1 VLGSVTTITAVEW
14 FKDDDTGIKL
24 EHVTGIPAS
33 KVAYKVDE
41 NGEVVPLD
49 FTTAAEKVMPAV
61 VHIRSTQEARRQEN
75 PQEMDPFFEFFG
87 PRGPQ
92 GPSQSSGSGVI
103 INEGGYIVTNN
114 HVVQDADV
122 VDVTLYDNR
131 SYTAEVIGTDPDTDL
146 ALVKIEEKGL
156 PYLSFV
162 NSDNAKVGEWVLA
175 VGNPFNLN
183 STVTAGIISA
193 KGRNINILNRNT
205 QGGSTAIESFIQTD
219 AAINP
224 GNSGGALVELNGGLL
239 GINTAIAS
247 PTGSYSG
254 YGFAVPSNIVSKIV
268 EDLIKYGTVQRGWL
282 GVSIQTV
289 TPQAAKELDLS
300 VREGAFIAGF
310 ADNSAAKTAGIKEG
324 DVVVRID
331 ETPIHSGTGLT
342 EYIGLKRPG
351 DKVKVLVNRK
361 GSELTIP
368 VVLKGR
374 DGTEGIVKNEEKTG
388 SAALGLEIEEVDV
401 KVLKKLDI
409 DHGVR
414 VKALG
419 NGKVARNTEMR
430 EGFIIT
436 KINDVPVKTVKDV
449 NEILKTKK
457 AGQLI
462 ILSGTYE
469 DFPREFNYAFRM

>member
-1 VLGSVTTITAVEW
+1 
-14 FKDDDTGIKL
+14 
-24 EHVTGIPAS
+24 
-33 KVAYKVDE
+33 
-41 NGEVVPLD
+41 
-49 FTTAAEKVMPAV
+49 
-61 VHIRSTQEARRQEN
+61 
-75 PQEMDPFFEFFG
+75 
-87 PRGPQ
+87 
-92 GPSQSSGSGVI
+92 
-103 INEGGYIVTNN
+103 
-114 HVVQDADV
+114 
-122 VDVTLYDNR
+122 
-131 SYTAEVIGTDPDTDL
+131 
-146 ALVKIEEKGL
+146 
-156 PYLSFV
+156 
-162 NSDNAKVGEWVLA
+162 
-175 VGNPFNLN
+175 
-183 STVTAGIISA
+183 
-193 KGRNINILNRNT
+193 
-205 QGGSTAIESFIQTD
+205 
-219 AAINP
+219 
-224 GNSGGALVELNGGLL
+224 
-239 GINTAIAS
+239 
-247 PTGSYSG
+247 
-254 YGFAVPSNIVSKIV
+254 
-268 EDLIKYGTVQRGWL
+268 
-282 GVSIQTV
+282 VSIQTV